1 MLERRESESGW
12 GERSLVGEGK
22 LGGVEGSQMYG
33 GSGRDGGS
41 DIDGVFKSDGG
52 SFRG

>member
-1 MLERRESESGW
+1 MEGGKKVW
-12 GERSLVGEGK
+12 WGEGK